1 MDMYGRK
8 HKQKV
13 QDLLKD
19 KPLPGNNSLQDNFNR
34 HEPNPDKALVIQK
47 HIRGYQGRK
56 LVEDKKQRLQQLI
69 LDKKADDDIDEDLQI
84 ATFALPKKY

>member
-1 MDMYGRK
+1 M
-8 HKQKV
+8 
-13 QDLLKD
+13 
-19 KPLPGNNSLQDNFNR
+19 
-34 HEPNPDKALVIQK
+34 IQK